1 MDLLATW
8 LYHEVMECPH
18 CHRQT
23 SRYAENCRLCGGHIP
38 EAQHLLEDSGVLE
51 PTATSKPSHQ
61 VWRLENDGTG
71 CRTAT
76 LGDRLI
82 AFAVDCAL
90 LFGVFAAMDA
100 WAFMRWGIVDGS
112 VLKLTVAAL
121 LVAESLNAT
130 LFFLYFWLLEACF
143 GSTLGKVIVGIKVV
157 QTSDRRRLAAFAIRN
172 LFRIVDGFGFY
183 LVGVMVAGCSRIR
196 RRLGDVCAGTVVI
209 ESPFASGVK
218 IAAVVLWT
226 AVLAGAVWSVPRTCK
241 TNAAR
246 HSRYLNQVIV
256 EVGRSGSS
264 PYFRVLGTHVQV
276 ELGSGPIR

>member
-1 MDLLATW
+1 
-8 LYHEVMECPH
+8 
-18 CHRQT
+18 
-23 SRYAENCRLCGGHIP
+23 
-38 EAQHLLEDSGVLE
+38 
-51 PTATSKPSHQ
+51 
-61 VWRLENDGTG
+61 
-71 CRTAT
+71 
-76 LGDRLI
+76 
-82 AFAVDCAL
+82 
-90 LFGVFAAMDA
+90 MDA

-112 VLKLTVAAL
+112 VLKLTVTAL

-157 QTSDRRRLAAFAIRN
+157 QTTDRRRLAAFAIRN
-172 LFRIVDGFGFY
+172 LFRIVDGLGFY
-183 LVGVMVAGCSRIR
+183 LVGVVIAGCSRIR

-218 IAAVVLWT
+218 VAAVVLWK
-226 AVLAGAVWSVPRTCK
+226 AVLGGALWSVPRTCK

-256 EVGRSGSS
+256 EVGRSESS

-276 ELGSGPIR
+276 ELGSGPIH